1 MDIGVCNSYLLVDL
15 SKLKNNVSKI
25 REHIGKECSLMPVL
39 KGNAYGHGIVEVA
52 KYLEEECRIKI
63 IANAQVFESIK
74 LRENGVNCEL
84 FVMGGVPENNIEAAI
99 KNDIQLPVF
108 NIETAKLI
116 NNEAKKQTKIANVH
130 IKIETGL
137 NRIGIKAGGKLDEL
151 LDFIKTLE
159 YVNIKGSY
167 THYAE
172 SDAINK
178 SFAYEQYKIFRK
190 ALEQFDKKGIKLDY
204 IHACNSAATVWFK
217 DSHFNLIRAA
227 GIVFGYDPNLNSK
240 DELKLE
246 RAATW
251 KAFITNIKELEKNE
265 PVGYNRVY
273 ICKDKTK
280 VATLSFG
287 YGDGYVRTLALKG
300 GELLVKGKRAPIIGI
315 CMDQTFID
323 VSHIKNLK
331 IGDEVIILGTD
342 GDDEIHTL
350 EFQEL
355 LGEPY
360 VYPLCAIGQRV
371 KRIYTK

>member
-15 SKLKNNVSKI
+15 SKLKSNVNKI
-25 REHIGKECSLMPVL
+25 RKHIGKDCSLMPVL
-39 KGNAYGHGIVEVA
+39 KGNAYGHGLVEVA
-52 KYLEEECRIKI
+52 KYLEKECEIKI

-74 LRENGVNCEL
+74 LRENDVNCEL

-99 KNDIQLPVF
+99 RNDIQLPVF
-108 NIETAKLI
+108 NIGTAKLI
-116 NNEAKKQTKIANVH
+116 NNEAKKQDKIANVH

-137 NRIGIKAGGKLDEL
+137 NRIGIKPGEKLEEL
-151 LDFIKTLE
+151 LDFIITLE
-159 YVNIKGSY
+159 HVNIKGSY
-167 THYAE
+167 THFSE
-172 SDAINK
+172 SDAPNK
-178 SFAYEQYKIFRK
+178 SFAYEQYKKFKR
-190 ALEQFDKKGIKLDY
+190 ALEQFEAKRIKLDY

-217 DSHFNLIRAA
+217 ESYYNLVRAA
-227 GIVFGYDPNLNSK
+227 GIVFGYDPNLDSK

-251 KAFITNIKELEKNE
+251 KAFITNVKELEKDE
-265 PVGYNRVY
+265 PVGYNRAY
-273 ICKDKTK
+273 ICKAKTK

-323 VSHIKNLK
+323 VTHIENLK

-360 VYPLCAIGQRV
+360 VYPLSAIGQRV
-371 KRIYTK
+371 KRIHIK